1 MANSKHAHFRYNILD
16 EYFRKRA
23 FGFDNLLVALNDAIE
38 IRYPNESVSI
48 RTLREDLKVFRDKK
62 YGFGAP
68 LPDKARVLK
77 YTNPSFSIAQKPL
90 LEYEQYLIDAAQQL
104 LERFE
109 NDPKY
114 DRLAEALIIFQDEED
129 KGENETTNNLFY
141 DHNDE
146 YKGIHFLKPLYMA
159 IKKKQV
165 LEMSFKGFNDEVTHV
180 FDFHP
185 YVLKQY
191 NRRWFV
197 FGYNETLGLKE
208 WSIPLDE
215 RIVGFSI
222 LEERTYNET
231 DTNWET
237 FFREMVGVRRKK
249 GQLTEKVVLRFYNGR
264 ERYFKTKPFV
274 PDYDEFFEEEKSDQV
289 WFETIINPELVQQIL
304 SYGSDVEVLSPDIL
318 IEKIKTH
325 VVELQN
331 FYKS

>member
-16 EYFRKRA
+16 EYFRKRSLY
-23 FGFDNLLVALNDAIE
+23 FDELLVALNEAIE

-62 YGFGAP
+62 KGFGAP
-68 LPDKARVLK
+68 LPEKARVLK
-77 YTNPSFSIAQKPL
+77 YSNPNFSIAQRPL
-90 LEYEQYLIDAAQQL
+90 LDYEQYLIDAAQQL

-114 DRLAEALIIFQDEED
+114 DRLAEALVIFQDEED
-129 KGENETTNNLFY
+129 KDEKESTNNLFF

-146 YKGIHFLKPLYMA
+146 YKGIQYLKPLYMA

-165 LEMSFKGFNDEVTHV
+165 LEMTFKGFNNKEPHI
-180 FDFHP
+180 FRFHP
-185 YVLKQY
+185 HILKQY

-197 FGYNETLGLKE
+197 FGFNETLGVKE

-215 RIVGFSI
+215 RIIDFSI
-222 LEERTYNET
+222 LEESTYKET
-231 DTNWET
+231 DTNWGH
-237 FFREMVGVRRKK
+237 FFREMVGVRRNK
-249 GQLTEKVVLRFYNGR
+249 GQLAEKVVLRFYNGR

-304 SYGSDVEVLSPDIL
+304 SFGSDVEVLKPESLKEEMKLHTDKL
-318 IEKIKTH
+318 Y
-325 VVELQN
+325 N
-331 FYKS
+331 FYK